1 MLLALIGYLLWLF
14 LIVLFAYSILSW
26 VTMSGSLAYDSPILK
41 VQAVLARICEP
52 VLRPVRRIVPPI
64 RAGGANLD
72 LSVLV
77 VWVVV
82 LLLTTT
88 IFH

>member
-1 MLLALIGYLLWLF
+1 MLKLIGLVLYLF
-14 LIVLFAYSILSW
+14 LFVLFAYSILSW
-26 VTMSGSLAYDSPILK
+26 VTMAGNLAYDSPVLK
-41 VQAVLARICEP
+41 IQAVLARICEP

-77 VWVVV
+77 VWVVI

-88 IFH
+88 VFH